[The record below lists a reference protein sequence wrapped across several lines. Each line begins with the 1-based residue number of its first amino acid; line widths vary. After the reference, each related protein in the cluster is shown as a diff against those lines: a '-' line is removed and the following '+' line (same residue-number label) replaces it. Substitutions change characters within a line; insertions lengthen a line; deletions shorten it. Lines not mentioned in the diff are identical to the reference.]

1 LKMED
6 KKFQKSYFDVLAICC
21 SSEVPLIVNMLS
33 SLDGVQD
40 VKVIVPS
47 RTVIVIHD
55 NLLISDIQIV
65 IDRAIFIAALDHPK
79 EFKNHRDEIMEQLYF
94 KTETLL
100 DDNREIHKAFNGAD
114 HNKDNNIIDHV
125 DGVQG
130 SVKL

>member
-1 LKMED
+1 MASQMLEYWRKNLKT
-6 KKFQKSYFDVLAICC
+6 C
-21 SSEVPLIVNMLS
+21 SDS
-33 SLDGVQD
+33 G
-40 VKVIVPS
+40 
-47 RTVIVIHD
+47 
-55 NLLISDIQIV
+55 DIFEV